1 MYRKMET
8 KDAAA
13 HAHLLHFLKATPPV
27 DFCCVYGSAL
37 HSINPDKGSKLRIP
51 FKKKMK
57 GKLRFSRLLRVHR
70 HPKML

>member
-1 MYRKMET
+1 MET

-37 HSINPDKGSKLRIP
+37 HSINPDKV
-51 FKKKMK
+51 
-57 GKLRFSRLLRVHR
+57 LLFNHHSVSTCISSISGVVENPETEKIHR
-70 HPKML
+70 N